1 MTDITKRLNFFE
13 GFFTTAKDW
22 NDGQN
27 YHLEKRRLHNRR
39 LHTPGVIRGEGEEL
53 RVKATDPAGLS
64 VKVLPGAA
72 MDSAGNEICL
82 LQPRTLTINP
92 SDYTLPQL
100 IYIAIKYEDEPSD
113 YVENV
118 ENSDYNGHTRIAEI
132 PHLELTSV
140 KPNNQNELEL
150 ARIDLQTGVTEVTN
164 PGDPD
169 NPSGNQI
176 DRCYITWAG
185 SVGVAE
191 YRISL
196 AISEKL
202 IQIMGRT
209 RRDFAALE
217 RRFPVP
223 SEKDVRHAALTVEM
237 LIRIGSLRLEVLPGV
252 LAAIAAIEQD
262 VGQEIGATYTP
273 VIMRPEFQAY
283 QDAVSALLNALRQG
297 EDIDILLTRQDQ
309 LAEAARELSELVIQL
324 PVAEAGTNQI
334 VITDG
339 VTATVALDAS
349 ASEVFGGSEITAYHW
364 RLVASQIQPPVAEAG
379 ADRTVFTSGD
389 EAALELDATSSTAF
403 GGRDIVQY
411 RWDKKKD

>member
-53 RVKATDPAGLS
+53 RVQTTDPASLS
-64 VKVLPGAA
+64 VKVLSGAA
-72 MDSAGNEICL
+72 MDSGGNEICL

-100 IYIAIKYEDEPSD
+100 IYLTIKYEDEPSD

-118 ENSDYNGHTRIAEI
+118 KNPNYSGHTRIAEI
-132 PHLELTSV
+132 PHLELTTV

-150 ARIDLQTGVTEVTN
+150 ARIDLQSGVTEVTN
-164 PGDPD
+164 PGDPN

-223 SEKDVRHAALTVEM
+223 YEEDVRHAALTVEM
-237 LIRIGSLRLEVLPGV
+237 LVRNGSLRSDGLPGV

-262 VGQEIGATYTP
+262 VGQEIGAMYTL
-273 VIMRPEFQAY
+273 ITMSPEFQAY
-283 QDAVSALLNALRQG
+283 QDAVSALLSALRQG
-297 EDIDILLTRQDQ
+297 EDINTLLTRQDQ

-324 PVAEAGTNQI
+324 PVAKAGANRT
-334 VITDG
+334 VFTDG
-339 VTATVALDAS
+339 VTATVVLDAS
-349 ASEVFGGSEITAYHW
+349 ASKVFGGSEITTFHW
-364 RLVASQIQPPVAEAG
+364 RLAS
-379 ADRTVFTSGD
+379 S
-389 EAALELDATSSTAF
+389 
-403 GGRDIVQY
+403 
-411 RWDKKKD
+411 